1 MLRLIDFRLWATG
14 LVVLAVLLLCGC
26 MAVPIAAM
34 GMAGANSANILAGDR
49 SVVTQLEDADRAKL
63 AAVLRGSKRIVL
75 LDSGPATATAA
86 ETLEKAG
93 LVAPVAQQFGEVA
106 KMSPSQQRDAMQKAC
121 TSERGDAVIA
131 GRTGDART
139 NRMTYLIGKADTELD
154 MDVQVLA
161 CKTNAAAMVR
171 VVFKFDAAIQG
182 SPQESY
188 RRAGVSF
195 GKVVTEVA
203 MGN

>member
-1 MLRLIDFRLWATG
+1 MIYGEHALCHQVGQHAVGLCICQRRLK
-14 LVVLAVLLLCGC
+14 
-26 MAVPIAAM
+26 
-34 GMAGANSANILAGDR
+34 
-49 SVVTQLEDADRAKL
+49 Q
-63 AAVLRGSKRIVL
+63 RG
-75 LDSGPATATAA
+75 
-86 ETLEKAG
+86 KAG

-154 MDVQVLA
+154 MDVQVLQ
-161 CKTNAAAMVR
+161 CKTNATAAVR

-195 GKVVTEVA
+195 GKVVLEVTTS
-203 MGN
+203 N